1 MRFAGLK
8 WFNCAKQ
15 DALRSFSE
23 GGPSV
28 YYVHLIESISAQ
40 GERYLGM
47 TTDLKERLQEH
58 NAGKSSHTS
67 KFKPWQLT
75 TYIDLMT
82 EPRQKL
88 SNGISNL
95 VQGTLSLVSDY
106 GNSVLMTLIPS
117 CCDLMTLVLEWVG
130 EFLRSVIARTPSTAE
145 YVNAFRALRVSRPT

>member
-1 MRFAGLK
+1 M
-8 WFNCAKQ
+8 
-15 DALRSFSE
+15 
-23 GGPSV
+23 
-28 YYVHLIESISAQ
+28 YYVCLIESISAQ

-47 TTDLKERLQEH
+47 TNDLRECLQDH

-67 KFKPWQLT
+67 KFKPWKLT
-75 TYIDLMT
+75 ITSHLMT

-106 GNSVLMTLIPS
+106 GNSVLVTLIPS

-130 EFLRSVIARTPSTAE
+130 EFLRSATALIPSTAE
-145 YVNAFRALRVSRPT
+145 DVNACRVLPLSRRE